1 MKYFEEFLQHWED
14 KNPGTS
20 PVIRKSASDLIE
32 KLTDAFDYKSQL
44 KGLLLGQVQ
53 SGKTSQMLAAISSLA
68 DQGFKLFILLTS
80 DMTKLQEQTLKRA
93 FRFLPR
99 EFNTCDETDGMRFK
113 EMDLKTPTIVVLKKN
128 SRVLKSWK
136 RELSALERCKY
147 EPAVFLDDEADA
159 ASLNTKVNQ
168 KEFSSINKLLDE
180 IGKIPPSSI
189 YIQVTATPQAI
200 LLQTLKSGWKPELV
214 HAFEPG
220 PGYCGGSHFYG
231 ENSRCIRQVPEHER
245 VTLLEGSEIPSG
257 LQEALMSFLINSIYT
272 LDYRKKDVCNFLI
285 HPGAKI
291 DHHNTAESKI
301 LRLLKAI
308 QAEVKIGSEL
318 LRSTLF
324 QAYEDI
330 KNTCPDM
337 PAFDYFWTNLNA
349 GVERTKTQILNSN
362 TISEINYENG
372 SNVLIGG
379 NATGRGITFPGL
391 QVVYYCRESKV
402 PQADTLWQ
410 HSRIFG
416 YDRNPNSCRIFLPPR
431 LLQIFRRLNEAN
443 DSMFKMLVEHGLDQV
458 TILEPEGVKPTRK
471 NVLDQEAVI
480 PIIGD
485 SNSYFEGVTHKNTPL
500 IDALLGLQDREEE
513 LSIEGAIEI
522 LEMVDSD
529 EEADGEDLDL
539 YIRCLK
545 TLKSAGEKLCYLIV
559 RTDRDLTKGTGSL
572 LSPNDRA
579 KGASITDKTVLT
591 LYRVNGQQEKGWNGS
606 PLWIPNLK
614 FPKGRCF
621 YSVS

>member
-1 MKYFEEFLQHWED
+1 MKYFEEFLKHWED

-20 PVIRKSASDLIE
+20 AVIRKSAGDLIE
-32 KLTDAFDYKSQL
+32 KLTASFDYKSQL

-159 ASLNTKVNQ
+159 ASLNTKVNR
-168 KEFSSINKLLDE
+168 KEVSSINRLLDE

-200 LLQTLKSGWKPELV
+200 LLQTIKSGWKPEMV

-220 PGYCGGSHFYG
+220 PGYCGGGHFYG
-231 ENSRCIRQVPEHER
+231 ENSRCIRPVPEHER
-245 VTLLEGSEIPSG
+245 VTLLEGTEIPPG
-257 LQEALMSFLINSIYT
+257 LQEALMSFLINSIYA
-272 LDYRKKDVCNFLI
+272 LDFCKRDVCNFLI

-291 DHHNTAESKI
+291 DHHYAAESKI
-301 LRLLKAI
+301 VRLLKAI
-308 QAEVKIGSEL
+308 QAEVKIDSEL

-349 GVERTKTQILNSN
+349 GVERTETQISK
-362 TISEINYENG
+362 
-372 SNVLIGG
+372 
-379 NATGRGITFPGL
+379 L
-391 QVVYYCRESKV
+391 QH
-402 PQADTLWQ
+402 D
-410 HSRIFG
+410 F
-416 YDRNPNSCRIFLPPR
+416 
-431 LLQIFRRLNEAN
+431 
-443 DSMFKMLVEHGLDQV
+443 
-458 TILEPEGVKPTRK
+458 
-471 NVLDQEAVI
+471 
-480 PIIGD
+480 
-485 SNSYFEGVTHKNTPL
+485 
-500 IDALLGLQDREEE
+500 
-513 LSIEGAIEI
+513 
-522 LEMVDSD
+522 
-529 EEADGEDLDL
+529 
-539 YIRCLK
+539 
-545 TLKSAGEKLCYLIV
+545 
-559 RTDRDLTKGTGSL
+559 
-572 LSPNDRA
+572 
-579 KGASITDKTVLT
+579 
-591 LYRVNGQQEKGWNGS
+591 
-606 PLWIPNLK
+606 
-614 FPKGRCF
+614 
-621 YSVS
+621 